1 MLIKNEANAI
11 CTFTEIFIMM
21 TIQAGDAT
29 LIYDNDDKTLK
40 LKGSMR
46 LANMQEY
53 DQITVFL
60 KEIASTNPGHFT
72 LDFSELQFLNSSGI
86 TTISL
91 FILACRKNN
100 DPTLTVL
107 GSKEIS
113 WQQKSLSNFK
123 KLWNNVSLQ
132 WVEEH
137 N

>member
-1 MLIKNEANAI
+1 
-11 CTFTEIFIMM
+11 M

-29 LIYDNDDKTLK
+29 LIYNNESKTLK

-53 DQITVFL
+53 DQITVYL
-60 KEIASTNPGHFT
+60 KEIANTNPGHLH

-100 DPTLTVL
+100 NPTLTVL

-123 KLWNNVSLQ
+123 KLWNVVLLE
-132 WVEEH
+132 WV
-137 N
+137 